1 MYPTFN
7 EDKSVVAERFIR
19 TLKNKIFEQ
28 MTAVSKNVY
37 YDILDDIV
45 NNYNNTYHLTI
56 KMKPIDVNLFLMLN
70 TILVQMKK
78 ILDFKNFTV

>member
-1 MYPTFN
+1 M
-7 EDKSVVAERFIR
+7 A
-19 TLKNKIFEQ
+19 
-28 MTAVSKNVY
+28 AVPKKVSFDV
-37 YDILDDIV
+37 LDDIV